1 MAPAESGDC
10 LFTHS
15 NSDPCPRQALLSRLS
30 QSACSHHQKN
40 RPLRQLHAVLRR
52 HLQPEVGGNNFGRS
66 SISTGCQHSAESE
79 HQIEITPA
87 RSARQARD
95 TVSAHLSSIGQGNAA
110 VNLVIL
116 SAVPRTSAEIVAL
129 NDVRASCP
137 PGRNR
142 LPPRVD
148 PSSGLLDRATIVRA
162 LETEVSRS
170 RRYSNPLSIVVARL
184 NPVQN
189 ESVPIAEN
197 PAGDESNALIS
208 MGQIIQEETRWADR
222 IGRCDAG
229 QLMLVLPETDARS
242 AAVLVAK
249 FKPRV
254 EAALHRQGVHF
265 GHAEWR
271 RGDDSTLLQR
281 RAFAAL
287 DEDDVPAHVPR
298 PGIA

>member
-1 MAPAESGDC
+1 MMDYQLPALGSEEVTTVMAALPVPVIAFLPDGYLAWANEPALE
-10 LFTHS
+10 
-15 NSDPCPRQALLSRLS
+15 LLGIARELLLGTRV
-30 QSACSHHQKN
+30 ADL
-40 RPLRQLHAVLRR
+40 PLRGRREKGQLVDGARYHV
-52 HLQPEVGGNNFGRS
+52 
-66 SISTGCQHSAESE
+66 I
-79 HQIEITPA
+79 A

-271 RGDDSTLLQR
+271 WGDDSTLLQR